1 MVEVINKLARVQ
13 RQMLRDLG
21 REPTPEELAVEL
33 DMTPEQVIE
42 ALELSRAPKPPQAD
56 GEAEGEGE
64 GEGDDPS
71 PGPGPGP
78 ER

>member
-1 MVEVINKLARVQ
+1 MVEVINKLAQVQ
-13 RQMLRDLG
+13 RQMLQDLG

-42 ALELSRAPKPPQAD
+42 ALELSRAPKLLQA
-56 GEAEGEGE
+56 ETETEGEGA
-64 GEGDDPS
+64 DPS
-71 PGPGPGP
+71 PGP